1 MLMQLVTEI
10 KKYKN
15 VILKLFISFIVFL
28 LFFSALTYALKI
40 SHILEPFMVMDK
52 ITLLTIHEY
61 VPSSLVGLFKFFT
74 VVGSPYS
81 LIAATIILAGF
92 LMIRKDVRASLVML
106 FSVGGV
112 SVLNVVLKHIFMR
125 TRPHL
130 WDRTFEHGYSFPSGH
145 SMVSIAFI
153 LALTFVLWHSKCR
166 NWVISLGTIFML
178 IVGFSR
184 LYLGVHFPTDVI
196 TGYLIAGLWT
206 ITVVYMFR
214 FQAIDR

>member
-15 VILKLFISFIVFL
+15 VILKLFISFIIFL
-28 LFFSALTYALKI
+28 LFFSVLTYALKI

-61 VPSSLVGLFKFFT
+61 ISSGLVGLFKFFT
-74 VVGSPYS
+74 VVGGPYS
-81 LIAATIILAGF
+81 LIIVTVILAGF
-92 LMIRKDVRASLVML
+92 LMIKKDIRASLVML
-106 FSVGGV
+106 FSVGGA
-112 SVLNVVLKHIFMR
+112 SVLNIVLKHIFMR

-130 WDRTFEHGYSFPSGH
+130 WDRAFEHGYSFPSGH

-166 NWVISLGTIFML
+166 NWVISLGTVFML
-178 IVGFSR
+178 VVGFSR

-206 ITVVYMFR
+206 VTVVYAFR
-214 FQAIDR
+214 LQAIDR

>member
-15 VILKLFISFIVFL
+15 VILKLFINFIVFL
-28 LFFSALTYALKI
+28 LFFSVLTYVLKI

-61 VPSSLVGLFKFFT
+61 ISSGLVGLFKFFT
-74 VVGSPYS
+74 IAGGPYS
-81 LIAATIILAGF
+81 LIIVTVILAGF
-92 LMIRKDVRASLVML
+92 LIIKKDIRASLVML
-106 FSVGGV
+106 FSVGGA

-130 WDRTFEHGYSFPSGH
+130 WDRAFEHGYSFPSGH

-166 NWVISLGTIFML
+166 NWVISLGTVFML
-178 IVGFSR
+178 VVGFSR

-206 ITVVYMFR
+206 ITVIYMFKMR
-214 FQAIDR
+214 TI

>member
-1 MLMQLVTEI
+1 M
-10 KKYKN
+10 
-15 VILKLFISFIVFL
+15 
-28 LFFSALTYALKI
+28 TYALKI

-196 TGYLIAGLWT
+196 TGYLIAGFWT
-206 ITVVYMFR
+206 VAVVYMFR
-214 FQAIDR
+214 IQAIDR

>member
-15 VILKLFISFIVFL
+15 VILKLFISFIIFL
-28 LFFSALTYALKI
+28 LFFSVLTYVLKI

-61 VPSSLVGLFKFFT
+61 ISSGLVGLFKFFT
-74 VVGSPYS
+74 IAGGPYS
-81 LIAATIILAGF
+81 LIIVTVILAGF
-92 LMIRKDVRASLVML
+92 LIIKKDIRASLVML
-106 FSVGGV
+106 FSVGGA

-130 WDRTFEHGYSFPSGH
+130 WDRAFEHGYSFPSGH

-196 TGYLIAGLWT
+196 TGYLIAGFWT
-206 ITVVYMFR
+206 VAVVYMFR
-214 FQAIDR
+214 IQAIDR

>member
-15 VILKLFISFIVFL
+15 VILKLFISFIIFL
-28 LFFSALTYALKI
+28 LFFSALTYILKI
-40 SHILEPFMVMDK
+40 SHILEPFMIMDK
-52 ITLLTIHEY
+52 ITLLTIHEH
-61 VPSSLVGLFKFFT
+61 VSSSLVGLFKFFT

-92 LMIRKDVRASLVML
+92 LMIKKDVRASLVML

-112 SVLNVVLKHIFMR
+112 SVL
-125 TRPHL
+125 
-130 WDRTFEHGYSFPSGH
+130 
-145 SMVSIAFI
+145 FI

-166 NWVISLGTIFML
+166 NWVVLLGTVFML

-206 ITVVYMFR
+206 VTVVYMFR
-214 FQAIDR
+214 FQAIDH

>member
-15 VILKLFISFIVFL
+15 VILKLFISFIIFL
-28 LFFSALTYALKI
+28 LFFSVLTYVLKI

-61 VPSSLVGLFKFFT
+61 ISSGLVGLFKFFT
-74 VVGSPYS
+74 IAGGPYS
-81 LIAATIILAGF
+81 LIIVTVILAGF
-92 LMIRKDVRASLVML
+92 LIIKKDIRASLVML
-106 FSVGGV
+106 FSVGGA

-130 WDRTFEHGYSFPSGH
+130 WDRAFEHGYSFPSGH

-166 NWVISLGTIFML
+166 NWIISLGTVFML

-206 ITVVYMFR
+206 VTVIYMFKTQTINR
-214 FQAIDR
+214 

>member
-15 VILKLFISFIVFL
+15 VILKLFISFIIFL
-28 LFFSALTYALKI
+28 LFFSVLTYVLKI

-61 VPSSLVGLFKFFT
+61 ISSGLVGLFKFFT
-74 VVGSPYS
+74 VVGGPYS
-81 LIAATIILAGF
+81 LIIVTVILAGF
-92 LMIRKDVRASLVML
+92 LMIKKDIRASLVML
-106 FSVGGV
+106 FSVGGA
-112 SVLNVVLKHIFMR
+112 SVLNIVLKHIFMR

-130 WDRTFEHGYSFPSGH
+130 WDRAFEHGYSFPSGH

-166 NWVISLGTIFML
+166 NWVISLGTVFML
-178 IVGFSR
+178 VVGFSR

-206 ITVVYMFR
+206 VTVVYAFR
-214 FQAIDR
+214 LQAIDR

>member
-15 VILKLFISFIVFL
+15 VILKLFINFIVFL
-28 LFFSALTYALKI
+28 LFFSVLTYALKI

-61 VPSSLVGLFKFFT
+61 VSSSLVGLFKFFT
-74 VVGSPYS
+74 IVGGPYS
-81 LIAATIILAGF
+81 LIIVTVILAGF
-92 LMIRKDVRASLVML
+92 LIIKKDIRASLVML
-106 FSVGGV
+106 FSVGGA

-125 TRPHL
+125 ARPHL
-130 WDRTFEHGYSFPSGH
+130 WDRAFEHGYSFPSGH

-166 NWVISLGTIFML
+166 NWIISLGTVFML

-206 ITVVYMFR
+206 VTVVYAFR
-214 FQAIDR
+214 LQAIDR

>member
-15 VILKLFISFIVFL
+15 IILKLFISFIIFL
-28 LFFSALTYALKI
+28 LFFSVLTYALKI

-61 VPSSLVGLFKFFT
+61 ISSGLVGLFKFFT
-74 VVGSPYS
+74 VVGGPYS
-81 LIAATIILAGF
+81 LIIVTVILAGF
-92 LMIRKDVRASLVML
+92 LMIKKDIRASLVML
-106 FSVGGV
+106 FSVGGA
-112 SVLNVVLKHIFMR
+112 SVLNIVLKHIFMR

-130 WDRTFEHGYSFPSGH
+130 WDRAFEHGYSFPSGH

-166 NWVISLGTIFML
+166 NWVISLGTVFML
-178 IVGFSR
+178 VVGFSR

-206 ITVVYMFR
+206 VTVVYAFR
-214 FQAIDR
+214 LQAIDR

>member
-15 VILKLFISFIVFL
+15 IILKLFISFIIFL
-28 LFFSALTYALKI
+28 LFFSVLTYVLKI

-61 VPSSLVGLFKFFT
+61 ISSGLVGLFKFFT
-74 VVGSPYS
+74 VVGGPYS
-81 LIAATIILAGF
+81 LIIVTVILAGF
-92 LMIRKDVRASLVML
+92 LMIKKDIRASLVML
-106 FSVGGV
+106 FSVGGA
-112 SVLNVVLKHIFMR
+112 SVLNIVLKHIFMR

-130 WDRTFEHGYSFPSGH
+130 WDRAFEHGYSFPSGH

-166 NWVISLGTIFML
+166 NWVISLGTVFML
-178 IVGFSR
+178 VVGFSR

-206 ITVVYMFR
+206 VTVVYAFR
-214 FQAIDR
+214 LQAIDR

>member
-1 MLMQLVTEI
+1 MQLVTEI

-130 WDRTFEHGYSFPSGH
+130 WDRTFEHDYSFPSGH

-196 TGYLIAGLWT
+196 TGYLIAGFWT
-206 ITVVYMFR
+206 VAVVYMFR
-214 FQAIDR
+214 IQAIDR

>member
-130 WDRTFEHGYSFPSGH
+130 WDRTFEHDYSFPSGH

-196 TGYLIAGLWT
+196 TGYLIAGFWT
-206 ITVVYMFR
+206 VAVVYMFR
-214 FQAIDR
+214 IQAIDR